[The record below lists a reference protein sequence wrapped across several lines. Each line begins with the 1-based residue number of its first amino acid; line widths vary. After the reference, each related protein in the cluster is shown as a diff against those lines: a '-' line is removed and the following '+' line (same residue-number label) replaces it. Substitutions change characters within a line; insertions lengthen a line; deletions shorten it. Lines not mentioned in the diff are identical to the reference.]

1 MASFL
6 VLYDTVV
13 GRPSRRPWS
22 RVELVGWARA
32 GARGLTDPSLL
43 PEELALLLVCRY
55 LETVWVR
62 GRVGGGQFSAKRGA
76 SQHQLEPSS
85 NDLTD

>member
-43 PEELALLLVCRY
+43 PEELAPLLVCRY

-62 GRVGGGQFSAKRGA
+62 GWVRGWVGVNFRPKEARVSISLNPA
-76 SQHQLEPSS
+76 
-85 NDLTD
+85 LTI

>member
-13 GRPSRRPWS
+13 GRPSPRPWS

-55 LETVWVR
+55 LETEWVA
-62 GRVGGGQFSAKRGA
+62 GWVGVNFRPK
-76 SQHQLEPSS
+76 EPQVSI
-85 NDLTD
+85 NLNPVLTI